1 MSVLNR
7 PLFQRYARQPMMQQP
22 MQQPMMQQ
30 PTGVMASSPE
40 LMQASMGY
48 KQGGMVQG
56 YQNGMIVNANS
67 YSDPFLNPPAQEPA
81 VQAPVAQAP
90 AVQAPV
96 DITQSPTSFLD
107 SILSPT
113 TGAFGGTG
121 SFEPSTGPIMDS
133 VFNLTTYI
141 AKQMSGDD
149 PLTGAENIGTA
160 VENGTVEPEAVG
172 LTKEELDQSPS
183 EQASAALK
191 AAGKNVPKG
200 TKGKI
205 EAMKSLI
212 SDAFGVDA
220 SRYDNLRS
228 LNRAAI
234 GFAIAEG
241 GDIATAL
248 KQGAQGAAAIEEKQ
262 LSREDSMSK
271 IALEQVFAEK
281 MAAMKASAA
290 GGAAGANKF
299 RNPINAYQDALESA
313 MEQGKDP
320 GFKAQFLEPNG
331 LSLTEYAQQQAMAVV
346 QSSYTPGQLAG
357 TPFASA
363 SEPAG
368 KAVNITAPTATGG
381 GLPVVTN
388 QTEYDA
394 LPPGA
399 EFIQNGETRS
409 KPKE

>member
-56 YQNGMIVNANS
+56 YQDGMTVNANS

-81 VQAPVAQAP
+81 VQAPV
-90 AVQAPV
+90 
-96 DITQSPTSFLD
+96 DITQAPTEFKE
-107 SILSPT
+107 SITEPT
-113 TGAFGGTG
+113 VPTMFGFTEEGVNQ
-121 SFEPSTGPIMDS
+121 E
-133 VFNLTTYI
+133 VQKLTTTPKDPMSEAIQTGEAAIESGLVKEIPPELQI
-141 AKQMSGDD
+141 AADTLVD
-149 PLTGAENIGTA
+149 PETTPTEETEEILKGMG
-160 VENGTVEPEAVG
+160 
-172 LTKEELDQSPS
+172 KES
-183 EQASAALK
+183 
-191 AAGKNVPKG
+191 PKG

-205 EAMKSLI
+205 SAMKALI
-212 SDAFGVDA
+212 SDTFGVDA

-228 LNRAAI
+228 LNRAAV

-281 MAAMKASAA
+281 MAAMRNAA
-290 GGAAGANKF
+290 TN
-299 RNPINAYQDALESA
+299 
-313 MEQGKDP
+313 
-320 GFKAQFLEPNG
+320 
-331 LSLTEYAQQQAMAVV
+331 
-346 QSSYTPGQLAG
+346 
-357 TPFASA
+357 
-363 SEPAG
+363 AG
-368 KAVNITAPTATGG
+368 KASDYTPERLRQRAIEAILRNPDQFNVYNAETGQVDPAAVQREADILVTAMAQNDPSAGAVDITDPTATGG

-394 LPPGA
+394 LPPGS
-399 EFIQNGETRS
+399 EFIQNGKTRS
-409 KPKE
+409 KPNE